1 MKNQEPHIKNRYQ
14 RQEILKGFGVA
25 AQEKLATAKVLVV
38 GAGGLGCPALLY
50 LAAAGTGTIGIA
62 DFDQVQASNLHR
74 QVLFTEEDL
83 GSLKVTAAVSQLQK
97 RNSEIELIAY
107 PIRLDASNCLS
118 VLETYDIILDGSD
131 NFSTRYMLNDAC
143 VLLNK
148 PLIMGAISQFEGQVA
163 VFNATGKNP
172 VQYRDLFPTPPAA
185 NDVLNC
191 AEAGV
196 LGVLPG
202 LIGIQM
208 ATETIK
214 LITGIGNALIDQLFT
229 YNALTNE
236 TSVFGLSKHPMG
248 SKDLPAT
255 RDEFQQTDYAWLCG
269 EDAKGIE
276 IKEDQFIQLRQGKL
290 VQVIDV
296 REYHETP
303 VVTATDISQIPLSEL
318 AGRLNEINGS
328 TVLLFCQSG
337 VRSRKAATLLTEHF
351 GKSRTVYSL
360 AGGLQQA
367 VTLTTSAYEREKN

>member
-1 MKNQEPHIKNRYQ
+1 MKKKEQHIKNRYQ

-25 AQEKLATAKVLVV
+25 AQEKLANAKVLVV

-107 PIRLDASNCLS
+107 PLRLEASNCLS
-118 VLETYDIILDGSD
+118 VLEPYDIILDGSD

-148 PLIMGAISQFEGQVA
+148 PLIMGAISQFEGQIA
-163 VFNATGKNP
+163 VFNGHGRDS
-172 VQYRDLFPTPPAA
+172 VQYRDLFPIPPAA

-202 LIGIQM
+202 FIGIQM

-214 LITGIGNALIDQLFT
+214 LITGIGNALINQLFT

-236 TSVFGLSKHPMG
+236 TAVFGLSKHPMG

-269 EDAKGIE
+269 EEANGME
-276 IKEDQFIQLRQGKL
+276 ISEDQFNQFRQGKL

-303 VVTATDISQIPLSEL
+303 VVTATDIRQIPLSEL

-337 VRSRKAATLLTEHF
+337 VRSRKAASLLTEHF

-367 VTLTTSAYEREKN
+367 VTLLTTAYEREKN

>member
-107 PIRLDASNCLS
+107 PIRLDASNCIS

-163 VFNATGKNP
+163 VFNAAGKDS

-236 TSVFGLSKHPMG
+236 ASVFGLSKHPMG